1 MKYLTLEHLYTHAFE
16 RTIVESTADFTDA
29 INNIETETIDIVKTY
44 LSRYYDVSKIFS
56 DTPIRTGV
64 LTKIMTYIIIYEA
77 IKRNVYRKIKGR
89 YEENYK
95 WAMEMLE
102 KINAGKITLSD
113 LPEAPKN
120 NASPKAGGK
129 LLHGNLSNKNF
140 YI

>member
-16 RTIVESTADFTDA
+16 RAIVESTADFTEAMD
-29 INNIETETIDIVKTY
+29 NIEAETIDIVKTY
-44 LSRYYDVSKIFS
+44 LARYYDVAQIFG

-64 LTKIMTYIIIYEA
+64 LTKIMTNIILYEA
-77 IKRNVYRKIKGR
+77 IKRNVYRKAKGK
-89 YEENYK
+89 YEEDYK
-95 WAMEMLE
+95 WAMEMLD
-102 KINAGKITLSD
+102 KINAGKITLAD

-120 NASPKAGGK
+120 NTSPKTGGK

>member
-89 YEENYK
+89 YEEDYK

-102 KINAGKITLSD
+102 KINAGKITLAD
-113 LPEAPKN
+113 LPEASQKQRLTKCRGQTPTRQ
-120 NASPKAGGK
+120 S
-129 LLHGNLSNKNF
+129 
-140 YI
+140 I